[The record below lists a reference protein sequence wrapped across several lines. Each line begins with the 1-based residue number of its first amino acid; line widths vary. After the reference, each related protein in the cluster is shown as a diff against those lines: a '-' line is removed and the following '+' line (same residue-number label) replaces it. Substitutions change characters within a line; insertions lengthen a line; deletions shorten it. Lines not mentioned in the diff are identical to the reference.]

1 MTSPPW
7 RRSENSPIERF
18 VGHSRALVPCDSS
31 VKRKISM
38 NHLLVRHKVADF
50 TKWKAA
56 YDAHVSA
63 RENAGL
69 KELHLLRNADRM
81 DEVVILFEVRDVGKA
96 REFANSTELREAMQN
111 AGVTDKPDIWFLA

>member
-1 MTSPPW
+1 
-7 RRSENSPIERF
+7 
-18 VGHSRALVPCDSS
+18 
-31 VKRKISM
+31 M
-38 NHLLVRHKVADF
+38 NHLLIRHKVADF

>member
-1 MTSPPW
+1 
-7 RRSENSPIERF
+7 
-18 VGHSRALVPCDSS
+18 
-31 VKRKISM
+31 M

-69 KELHLLRNADRM
+69 KELHLLRNVDRM
-81 DEVVILFEVRDVGKA
+81 DEVVILFEVRDVAKA
-96 REFANSTELREAMQN
+96 REFANSAELREAMQN